1 MLTVQFKVVNYLLK
15 YNFAL
20 KKFFWGYN
28 MRILIAILSIMIF
41 IKTFSYGLYEL
52 KTNKNKTAG
61 ITLFSFAFLAL
72 IFPNLIIFIR
82 GI

>member
-20 KKFFWGYN
+20 KIFGGYN

>member
-1 MLTVQFKVVNYLLK
+1 
-15 YNFAL
+15 
-20 KKFFWGYN
+20 

-72 IFPNLIIFIR
+72 FFPYLIIFIR

>member
-1 MLTVQFKVVNYLLK
+1 MLTLQFKVVNYLIK

-20 KKFFWGYN
+20 KIFWGYN
-28 MRILIAILSIMIF
+28 MRILIAILSIIIF